1 MFLFCFV
8 FSFCSVLKKS
18 SLNLSLS
25 RVLLLK
31 VQVLIAQTLDSSLQ
45 GINHYPVNTYYF
57 ITQPAKS
64 RNFNPAICLRHQ
76 RVLLSYYALKAL
88 KCSLSVFSGFGDTK
102 FDEIMSVLEGSWFTV
117 NERASVKLR
126 MQLQR
131 LSFPFVQLK

>member
-1 MFLFCFV
+1 M
-8 FSFCSVLKKS
+8 
-18 SLNLSLS
+18 
-25 RVLLLK
+25 LLLK

-45 GINHYPVNTYYF
+45 GINHYPVDTYYF

-64 RNFNPAICLRHQ
+64 RNFNPAF
-76 RVLLSYYALKAL
+76 KAL
-88 KCSLSVFSGFGDTK
+88 KCSMSVFSGFGDTE

-117 NERASVKLR
+117 NERAFVKLP